1 MEHVHIKRILLALWD
16 CFLCAASFACS
27 VILTSAAWR
36 TIEGI
41 LSLQEWRYMPAIIA
55 IHLALFMAGGAYRVL
70 WSVSSVSDAIRLIL
84 LEVAS
89 CAVMLA
95 GSALLDWNLSRSG
108 LVLTA
113 ALTILTALASRFL
126 WQLLRSG
133 RLQPRSRTTKSVM
146 VIGAGEAGAYVIN
159 RLLSDTGYHSKSI
172 VLVDDDSEKLGAKIQ
187 NVPVRG
193 VSKDI
198 PDLVVQ
204 YGVQEILIAIPS
216 LKGKAYADL
225 ISICNETGCRIRV
238 LSTTLGDANS
248 ETAPGAAHPSLQF
261 REINPSD
268 FLSREEVKLN
278 IAGISGYLTNK
289 TVLVTG
295 GGGSIG
301 SELCRQVMR
310 FSPEALYIFDF
321 YENNAY
327 ELLYELRQIYGQDA
341 HIQVLIG
348 SVQDK
353 KRLEDVFQET
363 RPDVVFHAAAH
374 KHVSLMEFCPSEAIK
389 NNVIG
394 TLNVL
399 ESASLAGVERFVL
412 LSTDKAVNPTNVMG
426 ASKRVCEML
435 IQLYVTQTKM
445 KCMAVRFGN
454 VLGSS
459 GSVIP
464 LFERQIRAGGPV
476 TITHPEITR
485 YFMTIPEA
493 AQLVLQAGGL
503 ADNGAIYVLDM
514 GEPVRILDLAKKMIR
529 FYGYVPDEDIKIIYT
544 GLRSGEKMY
553 EELLMDS
560 ERHQIR
566 RTSHNKISIAPPIPF
581 DDVLLRRQ
589 IRQLELSAGQNAKDM
604 RKLLRQ
610 IVDTYEPLE
619 ETKKVVAI

>member
-1 MEHVHIKRILLALWD
+1 
-16 CFLCAASFACS
+16 
-27 VILTSAAWR
+27 
-36 TIEGI
+36 
-41 LSLQEWRYMPAIIA
+41 MPAIIA